1 MNLYLFAIYRWTYT
15 SLPFTDGPEPLYLP
29 DEDDD
34 FEQFLLTWI
43 NESNLTYS
51 LLNGALIGMSYL
63 TRLVIVHVMVCETFI
78 VSCHSIVCKNPR
90 EMVVYLNY
98 SLFDWR
104 IFCKYVW
111 WVIESYQI
119 IISGGIEWYV
129 LNNNNL
135 QNRGSNIRWSAS
147 DFMIRS
153 RDWQHDTAFW
163 PFFKVDIILKVCL
176 H

>member
-1 MNLYLFAIYRWTYT
+1 MDLYLFAIYRWTYT

-78 VSCHSIVCKNPR
+78 VCCHSIVCKNPR

-98 SLFDWR
+98 SLFD
-104 IFCKYVW
+104 
-111 WVIESYQI
+111 
-119 IISGGIEWYV
+119 
-129 LNNNNL
+129 
-135 QNRGSNIRWSAS
+135 
-147 DFMIRS
+147 
-153 RDWQHDTAFW
+153 
-163 PFFKVDIILKVCL
+163 
-176 H
+176 